1 MPDAYS
7 YYENLLKRAGDNPD
21 KYNKSV
27 SGIEKLGNTIYN
39 DIEVSEQ
46 QIEGY
51 IPQATKLAEN
61 EVYASREDAELY
73 GFIPGKWLPDWVK
86 EGYNNSIE
94 GLGYQIATGQRF
106 FDVSQDYQDNK
117 GFTDDVLES
126 VMSFMTLTDMGSLI
140 VGGGLAGGIVNV
152 GYKKAAKETVKAL
165 IKQNVVRGMNKEA
178 AERVAKKTVTQL
190 VQKNKKKAAQ
200 IIRASSGVENKIS
213 KKVALEIAEAGAS
226 KLPNKIM
233 SSAVGGGGGM
243 GLYGGLQSAFGQK
256 VQTGDID
263 ALLVTKDAAINAGL
277 GMFTSGSGAGMKQYL
292 INKLGA
298 PITKTQKIAHTTAV
312 KALETAQ
319 FGTATP
325 LLEGRAPEW
334 KDYAHAAAVIAS
346 MNVAKRIP
354 STAKYLA
361 GFDNP
366 KIGKKSAAKAM
377 AEGISQE
384 QAKLD
389 IWTSRRGSSLT
400 NVKFK
405 DILDKDGKK
414 TGTRVTGQK
423 IDLKTNRVSEETIQ
437 LTELQ
442 FTNRGYA
449 RKRAGKSRDVLKKSR
464 RQEIFGRKKKLNIS
478 DKEFRT
484 IVETEIGSNI
494 NPKKNKTGFSKL
506 SDIQQLRIL
515 DLLRKRQNQKDIYND
530 FKKSGYDEF
539 FIPKRVIT
547 SKLVPEFLM
556 QTKNRYNTRTGKRI
570 ARDIDAAD
578 ARGITLS
585 GTYIYRLKKAGLYS
599 GNILG
604 RKTGRIEVEVPSAD
618 YRIGKKAPTQKGNK
632 FYIKLRNEKQ
642 AKEYFEDLGRRL
654 GKDEFKNDADVI
666 NFRKI
671 LNDIYADAK
680 KAGIPVRAFREN
692 YFPNQLKEKYLKF
705 LGSDIFK
712 LIEKDPRF
720 ETQKFNNKEVIV
732 QNIEEILGSSKLS
745 KQTKEAFEH
754 LANELIEEAAKNGYT
769 LSKRAAKA
777 DAFLKIRDTIYKQRY
792 SNTGNLV
799 KSRTANFPDRFYE
812 RDARLVLT
820 KYANDVAKNVANAE
834 FFGAKNEKINI
845 ALAELQGL
853 RTKANNTNNEKA
865 KIAID
870 KEIAWINQTFNSWNN
885 MIEVDPTKNW
895 TSPRARNIWKATTDF
910 EVATKIGLGYATI
923 PNVTQTL
930 ISTAVKAGYYNTF
943 KGTFNLV
950 RNPYVELPNGKKIKY
965 RDMISKSGLSNLSVF
980 QMISGLEP
988 SDTVFGRAAHSFT
1001 KYSGFQGINKLNQ
1014 FISAAAGNE
1023 YMKNLVDVANGK
1035 GTGLSRLKSKSWAR
1049 DNLKQLGLPENVKNL
1064 SERQSLEAMYRFS
1077 RDAQL
1082 QRNVLNDPMMFND
1095 PRFRPL
1101 FLFKRFGYKQF
1112 NWVRENVSR
1121 EVLVHGN
1128 VLPLLRLG
1136 VGGFFGAQFVIA
1148 SKKAMNNF
1156 LAGDEAVYDE
1166 NQLFLP
1172 NFVLPKGVE
1181 YEYLGE
1187 DMNMDFSEFTWSDFF
1202 DVIGSVGAL
1211 GLIGDFLANED
1222 KTRALE
1228 FLIKPAI
1235 LQDVLKGYDAVQ
1247 RSYKDLGDFGMGIK
1261 TGQRSLKYFAP
1272 IFGTAPRRFL
1282 QQFETEGQ
1290 KETYIKYRRGI
1301 VKGRMLDAFLD
1312 GNEKEALK
1320 IMKAWN
1326 NAYPREYFNYKD
1338 YGVDALYDRRMKKQ
1352 EKRMN
1357 P

>member
-1 MPDAYS
+1 MPDAYN
-7 YYENLLKRAGDNPD
+7 YYEDLLKRAGQNPD

-51 IPQATKLAEN
+51 IPQATKLAED
-61 EVYASREDAELY
+61 EIFKSREDAKLY
-73 GFIPGKWLPDWVK
+73 GFVPGDWLPEWVK

-94 GLGYQIATGQRF
+94 GLGYQMATGQKF
-106 FDVSQDYQDNK
+106 FDVSIDYQQNK
-117 GFTDDVLES
+117 GFGHDVGEAIA
-126 VMSFMTLTDMGSLI
+126 SFFTLSDMGSLI
-140 VGGGLAGGIVNV
+140 LGGGGAGFVANL
-152 GYKKAAKETVKAL
+152 GYKKAAKETVKGL
-165 IKQNVVRGMNKEA
+165 IKQNVVKGMSKEA
-178 AERVAKKTVTQL
+178 AERAAEKTVTQL
-190 VQKNKKKAAQ
+190 VQKNKKKAIQ
-200 IIRASSGVENKIS
+200 VIRASSGIENKIS
-213 KKVALEIAEAGAS
+213 KEVASEIVEAGAS

-233 SSAVGGGGGM
+233 ASGIGGAGGM

-277 GMFTSGSGAGMKQYL
+277 GFFTSASGTGFGNYL
-292 INKLGA
+292 STKLGA
-298 PITKTQKIAHTTAV
+298 PVTKTQKIAHTTAV

-325 LLEGRAPEW
+325 IIEGRAPEW
-334 KDYAHAAAVIAS
+334 KDYAHAAGVIAG
-346 MNVAKRIP
+346 MNVAKRVVP
-354 STAKYLA
+354 TAKYLA

-366 KIGKKSAAKAM
+366 KLGKKSAAKAM

-405 DILDKDGKK
+405 DILDKDNKK
-414 TGTRVTGQK
+414 IGVKVTGQK
-423 IDLKTNRVSEETIQ
+423 IDLKTNRVSDETIQ
-437 LTELQ
+437 LTEKQ

-449 RKRAGKSRDVLKKSR
+449 RKRAGKSKDVLKKSR

-484 IVETEIGSNI
+484 IIETEIGSNI

-515 DLLRKRQNQKDIYND
+515 DLLRKRQTQKDLYND

-547 SKLVPEFLM
+547 NKLIPDFLK

-618 YRIGKKAPTQKGNK
+618 YRIGNKAPTQRGNK
-632 FYIKLRNEKQ
+632 FFIKIKNEKQ

-654 GKDEFKNDADVI
+654 GKAEFKNDADVV

-671 LNDIYADAK
+671 LNDLYADAK

-732 QNIEEILGSSKLS
+732 KNIEEILGKSKLS
-745 KQTKEAFEH
+745 KETKEAFDH
-754 LANELIEEAAKNGYT
+754 IVDELIEEATKNGYN
-769 LSKRAAKA
+769 LSKRAAMA

-792 SNTGNLV
+792 SNSGNLV
-799 KSRTANFPDRFYE
+799 KSRTANFPERFYE

-853 RTKANNTNNEKA
+853 RKKARDTNNDKA
-865 KIAID
+865 LKTID
-870 KEIAWINQTFNSWNN
+870 KEIAWINQAFNSWNN

-895 TSPRARNIWKATTDF
+895 KDPRARNFWKATTDF

-923 PNVTQTL
+923 PNITQTL

-943 KGTFNLV
+943 KGTFNLI
-950 RNPYVELPNGKKIKY
+950 RNPVVDLPNGKKIKY

-988 SDTVFGRAAHSFT
+988 ADTVFGRNAHRLT
-1001 KYSGFQGINKLNQ
+1001 KLSGFQDINKLNQ

-1023 YMKNLVDVANGK
+1023 YMKNLVDVANGR

-1049 DNLKQLGLPENVKNL
+1049 DNLRQLGLPENVKNL
-1064 SERQSLEAMYRFS
+1064 SERQTLEGMYRFS

-1082 QRNVLNDPMMFND
+1082 QRNILNDPMIFND
-1095 PRFRPL
+1095 PRFRPF

-1112 NWVRENVSR
+1112 NWVRENVGR
-1121 EVLVHGN
+1121 EALVHGN

-1172 NFVLPKGVE
+1172 DFVLPKGVE
-1181 YEYLGE
+1181 YKYLGE
-1187 DMNMDFSEFTWSDFF
+1187 DMNMDFSKFTWSDFF

-1222 KTRALE
+1222 KVRALE

-1235 LQDVLKGYDAVQ
+1235 LQDVLKGFDAVQ
-1247 RSYKDLGDFGMGIK
+1247 RSYKDIGDFGMGIK
-1261 TGQRSLKYFAP
+1261 TGQRSLKYIAP

-1282 QQFETEGQ
+1282 QRFETEGQ

-1312 GNEKEALK
+1312 GNENEALK

-1326 NAYPREYFNYKD
+1326 NAYPQEYFNYED
-1338 YGVDALYDRRMKKQ
+1338 YGADALYDRRMKKEQ
-1352 EKRMN
+1352 KRMN

>member
-1 MPDAYS
+1 MSDS
-7 YYENLLKRAGDNPD
+7 YDLYEELLKRVGQNPE
-21 KYNKSV
+21 KYENSV
-27 SGIEKLGNTIYN
+27 STIEKMGNTIYN
-39 DIEVSEQ
+39 DTDVSEN
-46 QIEGY
+46 QIQNY
-51 IPQATKLAEN
+51 VPAATKIAEKQ
-61 EVYASREDAELY
+61 VYDSREDAELY

-106 FDVSQDYQDNK
+106 FDVSEDYQENK
-117 GFTDDVLES
+117 GFAEDVGEA
-126 VMSFMTLTDMGSLI
+126 VTSFFTLTDMGTLI
-140 VGGGLAGGIVNV
+140 AGGGIAGGIANV
-152 GYKKAAKETVKAL
+152 GYKKAARETIKGL
-165 IKQNVVRGMNKEA
+165 IKQNVVKGMNKET
-178 AERVAKKTVTQL
+178 AERVAEKTVTQL

-200 IIRASSGVENKIS
+200 IIRASSGIENKIS
-213 KKVALEIAEAGAS
+213 KELAEEIVEVGAS
-226 KLPNKIM
+226 RLPNKIM
-233 SSAVGGGGGM
+233 SSALGGGGGM

-256 VQTGDID
+256 IQTGDIN

-277 GMFTSGSGAGMKQYL
+277 GAVTAGSGSKFGQYL
-292 INKLGA
+292 SNKLGA
-298 PITKTQKIAHTTAV
+298 PTTATQKIAQTTAV

-325 LLEGRAPEW
+325 IIEGRVPEW
-334 KDYAHAAAVIAS
+334 KDYAHAAGVIAG
-346 MNVAKRIP
+346 MNVAKRVVP
-354 STAKYLA
+354 TAKYLA

-366 KIGKKSAAKAM
+366 KLGIKSASQAM
-377 AEGISQE
+377 AEGISQ
-384 QAKLD
+384 QQSKLD
-389 IWTSRRGSSLT
+389 IWTSKTGKKSLT
-400 NVKFK
+400 DVTFK
-405 DILDKDGKK
+405 DVIQDGKK
-414 TGTRVTGQK
+414 VGVRVTGK
-423 IDLKTNRVSEETIQ
+423 DINLKTNRISESKESY
-437 LTELQ
+437 TEKQ
-442 FTNRGYA
+442 FTKMGFA
-449 RKRAGKSRDVLKKSR
+449 RKRAGQSKDILKKSR

-478 DKEFRT
+478 DKDFRR
-484 IVETEIGSNI
+484 IVESEIGSTI
-494 NPKKNKTGFSKL
+494 DPKKNKTGFSKL
-506 SDIQQLRIL
+506 SDLQQLRVL
-515 DLLRKRQNQKDIYND
+515 DLLRKRQNQKDIYTD
-530 FKKSGYDEF
+530 FKNKGVDEF

-556 QTKNRYNTRTGKRI
+556 QTKNRYNTRTGRRI
-570 ARDIDAAD
+570 ARDIDSAD

-585 GTYIYRLKKAGLYS
+585 GTYIYKLKKAGLYS
-599 GNILG
+599 GNIVG
-604 RKTGRIEVEVPSAD
+604 RKLGKIEVEVPSAD
-618 YRIGKKAPTQKGNK
+618 YRIGNKAPTQKGNK
-632 FYIKLRNEKQ
+632 FFIKIRNEKQ

-654 GKDEFKNDADVI
+654 GLKENQNDADVV

-671 LNDIYADAK
+671 LTGMYNDAK
-680 KAGIPVRAFREN
+680 KAGLPVRAFREN
-692 YFPNQLKEKYLKF
+692 YFPNQLKEQYLKF

-712 LIEKDPRF
+712 IIEKDPAF
-720 ETQKFNNKEVIV
+720 ETQKFNNKSYIIE
-732 QNIEEILGSSKLS
+732 NIENILGSSKLN
-745 KQTKEAFEH
+745 KETKKAFDHIAEQLVKEAKE
-754 LANELIEEAAKNGYT
+754 NGYT
-769 LSKRAAKA
+769 LSSRAAKA
-777 DAFLKIRDTIYKQRY
+777 DAFLKIRDSIYKQRY
-792 SNTGNLV
+792 SNSGNLV
-799 KSRTANFPDRFYE
+799 KSRTANFPEYMYE

-845 ALAELQGL
+845 AIAELQGL
-853 RTKANNTNNEKA
+853 KKKAESSNNVRA
-865 KIAID
+865 KETIE
-870 KEIAWINQTFNSWNN
+870 KEIAWLNQAFNSWNN

-895 TSPRARNIWKATTDF
+895 KDPRARNFWKATTDF

-923 PNVTQTL
+923 PNITQTL
-930 ISTAVKAGYYNTF
+930 ISTAVKAGYYNTL

-950 RNPYVELPNGKKIKY
+950 RNPVINLPNNKKIKY

-988 SDTVFGRAAHSFT
+988 ADTVFGRAAHRIT
-1001 KYSGFQGINKLNQ
+1001 KLSGFQDINKLNQ
-1014 FISAAAGNE
+1014 FIAAAAGNE
-1023 YMKNLVDVANGK
+1023 YAKNLVDVVNGR

-1049 DNLKQLGLPENVKNL
+1049 DNLRQLGLPENVKNL

-1082 QRNVLNDPMMFND
+1082 QRNILNDPMIFND
-1095 PRFRPL
+1095 PRFRPF

-1112 NWVRENVSR
+1112 NWVRENVGR

-1172 NFVLPKGVE
+1172 NFVLPKGVQ

-1187 DMNMDFSEFTWSDFF
+1187 DMNMDFSQFTWSDFF
-1202 DVIGSVGAL
+1202 DLIGSVGAL

-1222 KTRALE
+1222 KVRALE
-1228 FLIKPAI
+1228 FLLKPAI
-1235 LQDVLKGYDAVQ
+1235 LQDALKGFDAVQ
-1247 RSYKDLGDFGMGIK
+1247 RSYKDIQDFGIGIQ
-1261 TGQRSLKYFAP
+1261 TAQRSFKYIAP
-1272 IFGTAPRRFL
+1272 ILGTAPRRLL
-1282 QQFETEGQ
+1282 QRFETEGQ

-1312 GNEKEALK
+1312 DNEKEAVR

-1326 NAYPREYFNYKD
+1326 NAYPEQYFSSD
-1338 YGVDALYDRRMKKQ
+1338 DLSADALFDRAMKKA